1 MDTTS
6 YVSVTFK
13 KGLLIEGGLHPQCS
27 QGEVL
32 SQDEYVKYSD
42 VEKAVKLWE
51 SVAKPSCHQSWC
63 GFDCVHMLPNKYSN
77 SKDDCRLFGYLLD
90 YDTNCMNKRCQQC
103 VAIFGGE

>member
-1 MDTTS
+1 MDTTR

-51 SVAKPSCHQSWC
+51 MMIRPKRGLFCIMCDYKKFYEGDYCCTLFDKPIHNGRCNEC
-63 GFDCVHMLPNKYSN
+63 
-77 SKDDCRLFGYLLD
+77 LD
-90 YDTNCMNKRCQQC
+90 
-103 VAIFGGE
+103 IFGGE